1 MKNDEE
7 QLRIYEKDVKRGG
20 VNNGFGNKKQ
30 EDLGRFLSK
39 NNNDNNGFF

>member
-1 MKNDEE
+1 
-7 QLRIYEKDVKRGG
+7 

-39 NNNDNNGFF
+39 NNNDNNGFFWASRIMNYMNLNNITVLF